1 MDSSRIIDKSFSFFR
16 SHTLLSL
23 KYTMKKR
30 DQSTSQP
37 EILLIPGGT
46 VTSGENPQPAK
57 ASTNPSGE
65 KSKRREHA
73 GAPAPGIDYGFDY
86 SEAGVADAQ
95 GYFEVS
101 VIVPI
106 VQFDYEAVYRDLD
119 GANGE
124 EAKGEIIRLA
134 ADAFSE
140 MLEWL
145 QEEFVTPDSGIR
157 WNPDTSLRCKLALL
171 KYYRC
176 PAGLGNPTLTQLADR
191 LDVSKQKLSLLWAEF
206 KRRFPGVRAPWEKS
220 EIAKEAYKKAHRE
233 AA

>member
-1 MDSSRIIDKSFSFFR
+1 
-16 SHTLLSL
+16 
-23 KYTMKKR
+23 MKKR

-57 ASTNPSGE
+57 SSTSPSGE
-65 KSKRREHA
+65 ISKRREHS
-73 GAPAPGIDYGFDY
+73 GAPTLGIDYGVEF
-86 SEAGVADAQ
+86 SEQGSSDAQ
-95 GYFEVS
+95 GYLEVS
-101 VIVPI
+101 VSIVPI
-106 VQFDYEAVYRDLD
+106 GQFDYEAVYRDLD

-134 ADAFSE
+134 ADALGE
-140 MLEWL
+140 MLEWV
-145 QEEFVTPDSGIR
+145 QEDFESPDSGVK
-157 WNPDTSLRCKLALL
+157 WNPETSLRSKLALIRL
-171 KYYRC
+171 YRS
-176 PAGLGNPTLTQLADR
+176 PASLGNATLTQLADR

-220 EIAKEAYKKAHRE
+220 EIAKEAYKKAHRK